1 MSDTSSATDFP
12 YLHGF
17 SPTEQARLV
26 KQARLAESTIF
37 HDIDYSGVRRLLE
50 VGSAAH
56 PVRGGQHRRWRQA
69 ESSERPLRRRAARIA
84 RPARVRMRRRK
95 PCVLARRRCARC

>member
-1 MSDTSSATDFP
+1 MSDSSSATDFP

-37 HDIDYSGVRRLLE
+37 HDIDYSGVRNLLE
-50 VGSAAH
+50 VGFS
-56 PVRGGQHRRWRQA
+56 PSMSLKKR
-69 ESSERPLRRRAARIA
+69 SSERLTASESSLPLLMRRVSRSSRSPRHAAR
-84 RPARVRMRRRK
+84 P
-95 PCVLARRRCARC
+95 RCAGH